1 MRAYRYTLT
10 ALPTFNYL
18 NGVKQKA
25 FSVWRSAKCD
35 MSYDKFE
42 ILKSTAVPLPIEN
55 VDTDQIIPARFLKA
69 TERKGFGDNLFRD
82 WRYNNDGSPKED
94 FVLNNPIYSGKILVG
109 GKNFG
114 SGSSREHAAWAVYDY
129 GFRCVISSFFADIFK
144 NNCLNIGVLPAQVSA
159 AFLDK
164 IFKAIEADP
173 NAEFEVNLPEQTVT
187 ILATGEKESF
197 EINIYKKGNML
208 NGFDDIDYL
217 QNMQEDIEAFAEKMP
232 L

>member
-1 MRAYRYTLT
+1 MA
-10 ALPTFNYL
+10 
-18 NGVKQKA
+18 
-25 FSVWRSAKCD
+25 
-35 MSYDKFE
+35 YDKFSV
-42 ILKSTAVPLPIEN
+42 LKSTAVPLPLEN

-82 WRYNNDGSPKED
+82 WRYNQDGSPKQQ

-129 GFRCVISSFFADIFK
+129 GFRCVISSFFADIFR
-144 NNCLNIGVLPAQVSA
+144 NNCLNIGVLPVQVSA
-159 AFLDK
+159 AFLQK
-164 IFKAIEADP
+164 IFEAIEADP
-173 NAEFEVNLPEQTVT
+173 NSEFEVNLPEQTVT
-187 ILATGEKESF
+187 ILSTGDSEAF
-197 EINIYKKGNML
+197 EINSYKKENML

-217 QNMQEDIEAFAEKMP
+217 LNMREEIEAFQQTSP